1 MKKAAAAVIFI
12 AAVCISFF
20 AGQYLSG
27 KKQTKARAEKCH
39 TMMTFAVD
47 KLDEMSGGY
56 DEDTMEALISNI
68 YAAYEY
74 CDDPHMASALHDL
87 WNAIIFDGE
96 NISGKEGELKLA
108 LQSGSAE
115 EIEGFAAR
123 LRA

>member
-1 MKKAAAAVIFI
+1 MKKAAAAIIFI
-12 AAVCISFF
+12 LAVCISFF

-27 KKQTKARAEKCH
+27 KKQTEARAEKCH

-56 DEDTMEALISNI
+56 DGDTMEAMISNI

-74 CDDPHMASALHDL
+74 CDDPYMASALHDL
-87 WNAIIFDGE
+87 WNALIFDGE
-96 NISGKEGELKLA
+96 NISGKEEELKSA
-108 LQSGSAE
+108 LQSGSAQ
-115 EIEGFAAR
+115 EIEGFASG

>member
-39 TMMTFAVD
+39 TMMTFAAD

-87 WNAIIFDGE
+87 WNALIFDGE
-96 NISGKEGELKLA
+96 NISGKETELKSA

-115 EIEGFAAR
+115 EIEGFASG

>member
-56 DEDTMEALISNI
+56 DEDTMEAMISNV

-87 WNAIIFDGE
+87 WNALIFDGE
-96 NISGKEGELKLA
+96 NISGKEGELKSA
-108 LQSGSAE
+108 LQSGSAQ
-115 EIEGFAAR
+115 EIEGFASG
-123 LRA
+123 LRT

>member
-27 KKQTKARAEKCH
+27 KKQTEARAEKCQ
-39 TMMTFAVD
+39 TMMTFAAD

-56 DEDTMEALISNI
+56 DEDTMEALISNV

-87 WNAIIFDGE
+87 WNALIFDGE
-96 NISGKEGELKLA
+96 NISGKEEELKSA
-108 LQSGSAE
+108 LQSGNAE
-115 EIEGFAAR
+115 EIEGFAAE

>member
-27 KKQTKARAEKCH
+27 KKQTESRVEKCH
-39 TMMTFAVD
+39 TMMTFAAD

-56 DEDTMEALISNI
+56 DGDTMEALISNV

-87 WNAIIFDGE
+87 WNALIFDVE
-96 NISGKEGELKLA
+96 NISGKEEELKSA
-108 LQSGSAE
+108 LQSGSAQ
-115 EIEGFAAR
+115 EIEGFASE

>member
-12 AAVCISFF
+12 LAVCISFF

-27 KKQTKARAEKCH
+27 KKQTKTRAEKCQ
-39 TMMTFAVD
+39 TMMTFAAD

-56 DEDTMEALISNI
+56 DEDTMEALISNV

-87 WNAIIFDGE
+87 WNALIFDGE
-96 NISGKEGELKLA
+96 NISGKETELKSA
-108 LQSGSAE
+108 LQSGNAE
-115 EIEGFAAR
+115 EIEGFAAE

>member
-12 AAVCISFF
+12 VAVCISFF

-56 DEDTMEALISNI
+56 DEDTMEAMISNV

-74 CDDPHMASALHDL
+74 CDDPDMASALQDL
-87 WNAIIFDGE
+87 WNALIFDGE
-96 NISGKEGELKLA
+96 NISGKEGELKSA
-108 LQSGSAE
+108 LQSGSAQ
-115 EIEGFAAR
+115 EIEGFASG
-123 LRA
+123 LRT

>member
-56 DEDTMEALISNI
+56 DEDTMEALISNV

-87 WNAIIFDGE
+87 WNALIFDGE
-96 NISGKEGELKLA
+96 NISGKEEALKSA
-108 LQSGSAE
+108 LQSGSAQ
-115 EIEGFAAR
+115 EIEGFASE